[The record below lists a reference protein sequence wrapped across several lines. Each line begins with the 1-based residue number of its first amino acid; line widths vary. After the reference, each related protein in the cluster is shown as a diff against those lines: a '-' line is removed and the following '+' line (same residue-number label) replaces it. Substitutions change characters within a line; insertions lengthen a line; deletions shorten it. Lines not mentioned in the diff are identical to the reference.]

1 MKNVLIVLFIM
12 LFPEFA
18 AAIPAYPGII
28 SIYIDGQIVQIRMF
42 GDEHNKHAETI
53 DGYTIIQD
61 CNNKWWYAEKH
72 PEGHLIP
79 SSYALTAGNTNDKA
93 LTGFLSKT
101 PTHLK
106 ADETAHPKVQKTNRS
121 AKVIGERRI
130 LIILMEYP
138 DLNYTKT
145 KEQYEALFNEIGY
158 HEDGA
163 LGSVRDFYDAS
174 SYGQLNLTSDIYG
187 PYVTEHNMAF
197 YGRNDV
203 QGNDSNP
210 YALFVEA
217 INHVANEA
225 DLSLYDIDEDGVID
239 NVHIIFAGY
248 GEEAGAQAN
257 AIWSHEM
264 TFGNY
269 YEIQGMK
276 IDKYSCAPEL
286 RGNSGS
292 GISRIGPHCH
302 EIGHALG
309 AMDFYDTNYN
319 TDGGY
324 DGTGKWDVMASGSWN
339 NDGITPADFNPYVKS
354 FNYGWVQPKSL
365 PDGNVTISPSYT
377 GSDNY
382 YILQPSEGSDYY
394 LVENRSKTEWGV
406 GLPGE
411 GLLIFHV
418 HQEIEQAGN
427 KINATN
433 PQKCYVV
440 CASSQHK
447 KPGNSPNTYGD
458 INSAGCPFPGSS
470 NNSSFSTSSTPMA
483 FYWTG
488 EECAINL
495 THITLLPNGDIAL
508 ANESSGTGY
517 EPVQTEKIFFE
528 GFEGNLLVNIQDD
541 NWKLVSNPTDPTI
554 HVNYPLA
561 YEGNNSLQLSA
572 AKSMFEAKYGNID
585 FSFNPINDTGKMTL
599 SFYFSSKGLNKSSN
613 TITIKYKIQGQEEWQ
628 QHSLEST
635 RNTIWENYSLVFPN
649 QIIPTINIDGTAV
662 PGSTLAIDNI
672 EVVQEVSNIETS
684 INGSLPHNR
693 SENKNELY
701 YTLDGRRLS
710 SPQQGINILR
720 MPNGTY
726 KKVFVH

>member
-1 MKNVLIVLFIM
+1 MKSLFIILLSI

-18 AAIPAYPGII
+18 TAIPAYPGVIPI
-28 SIYIDGQIVQIRMF
+28 SIDGKTVHIRMF
-42 GDEHNKHAETI
+42 GDEHNKRAETL

-61 CNNKWWYAEKH
+61 SNSKWWYAEKH
-72 PEGHLIP
+72 PDGYLIP
-79 SSYALTAGNTNDKA
+79 SKYALKA
-93 LTGFLSKT
+93 DFTHEKELQDFLSNT

-106 ADETAHPKVQKTNRS
+106 AHRSVQPTELKAGKS
-121 AKVIGERRI
+121 ANVTGERRI

-145 KEQYEALFNEIGY
+145 KGQYEDLFNEIGY

-163 LGSVRDFYDAS
+163 LGSVKDFFNAA

-187 PYVTEHNMAF
+187 PYMSEHNMAF
-197 YGRNDV
+197 YGRNDI

-210 YALFVEA
+210 YALFMEA
-217 INHVANEA
+217 IGNVANET
-225 DLSLYDIDEDGVID
+225 DLSQYDMDEDGVID

-264 TFGNY
+264 SFGSY

-286 RGNSGS
+286 RGNSGG

-309 AMDFYDTNYN
+309 AMDFYDTNYD
-319 TDGGY
+319 TDGRY
-324 DGTGKWDVMASGSWN
+324 EGTGKWDIMAAGSWN
-339 NDGITPADFNPYVKS
+339 NDGISPADFNPYVKA
-354 FNYGWVQPKSL
+354 FNYGWVQPQAL
-365 PDGNVTISPSYT
+365 PEGNITISPSHT

-382 YILQPSEGSDYY
+382 YILQPSEESDFY
-394 LVENRSKTEWGV
+394 LIENRSKTGWGV

-411 GLLIFHV
+411 GLLIFHI
-418 HQEIEQAGN
+418 HQDIEQAGN

-447 KPGNSPNTYGD
+447 KPNNPNSYGD
-458 INSAGCPFPGSS
+458 INSAGCPYPGSANKS
-470 NNSSFSTSSTPMA
+470 EFSLTSTPMA

-488 EECAINL
+488 EECSINI
-495 THITLLPNGDIAL
+495 TNITLLPNGEITLINA
-508 ANESSGTGY
+508 SSGTGY
-517 EPVQTEKIFFE
+517 VPIETEQLLFE
-528 GFEGNLLVNIQDD
+528 GFEGNILVNIQDD
-541 NWKLVSNPTDPTI
+541 GWQIVSNPTNPTM

-561 YEGNNSLQLSA
+561 YEGSNSLQLSA
-572 AKSMFEAKYGNID
+572 AKSIFEPKNGTLD
-585 FSFNPINDTGKMTL
+585 FSFSPINNTGKLTL
-599 SFYFSSKGLNKSSN
+599 SLYYSSKGITNTPN
-613 TITIKYKIQGQEEWQ
+613 TIIVKYMLQGQEEWQ
-628 QHSLEST
+628 QHTIVSS
-635 RNTIWENYSLVFPN
+635 RNTIWENYKVILPN
-649 QIIPTINIDGTAV
+649 QIIPSIYMDGTAV

-672 EVVQEVSNIETS
+672 EIEQEKPNGTS
-684 INGSLPHNR
+684 ISSTLHHSIGYNDNY
-693 SENKNELY
+693 Y
-701 YTLDGRRLS
+701 YTLDGRRHS
-710 SPQQGINILR
+710 SPQHGINIQR
-720 MPNGTY
+720 MSDGTY
-726 KKVFVH
+726 RKIWIK